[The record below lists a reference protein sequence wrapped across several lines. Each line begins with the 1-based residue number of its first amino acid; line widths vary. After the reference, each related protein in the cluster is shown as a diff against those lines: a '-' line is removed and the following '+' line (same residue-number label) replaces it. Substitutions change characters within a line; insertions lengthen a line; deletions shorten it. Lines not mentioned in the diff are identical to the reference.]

1 MRQGYGGLGLL
12 AETDKRR
19 ERKANPGVARSVF
32 KGNSDLLTEW
42 RRPFRKET
50 DVSQSMNFF
59 RKYFFEVWIGVAS
72 FGPSW

>member
-19 ERKANPGVARSVF
+19 ERKANPGVARSILREF
-32 KGNSDLLTEW
+32 NQLTEL

-59 RKYFFEVWIGVAS
+59 RKYFFGVWIGVAS